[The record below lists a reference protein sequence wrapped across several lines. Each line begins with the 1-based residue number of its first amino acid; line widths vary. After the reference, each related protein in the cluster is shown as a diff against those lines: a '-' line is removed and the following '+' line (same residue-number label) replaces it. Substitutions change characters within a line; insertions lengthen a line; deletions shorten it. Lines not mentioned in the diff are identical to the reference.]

1 MHVYPFF
8 VSSRRRHTRCALVTG
23 VQTCALPISEHYNSL
38 SGADSGDNI
47 INASGDSDRA
57 SIWLIG
63 WSPQTIFG
71 VYPKGTQAGIE
82 HNDLGEGDE
91 FDASNNRYRAL
102 MDHYIWRN
110 GLMVRDWRYGVRIAN
125 IDAAALTHDSSN
137 VQLITLMTRA
147 LERNRK
153 ELVEG
158 KRW

>member
-1 MHVYPFF
+1 MNETMAETTVNGTADTPES
-8 VSSRRRHTRCALVTG
+8 VVGL
-23 VQTCALPISEHYNSL
+23 SEHYNSL

-91 FDASNNRYRAL
+91 FDASNNRYRADRKSTRL
-102 MDHYIWRN
+102 N
-110 GLMVRDWRYGVRIAN
+110 
-125 IDAAALTHDSSN
+125 SSH
-137 VQLITLMTRA
+137 
-147 LERNRK
+147 
-153 ELVEG
+153 
-158 KRW
+158 